1 MKSPI
6 FAFATLAVVAA
17 YAQQPVVEN
26 GKVETQAFSGSLAA
40 QLARLGAGPFW
51 AGYTEPS
58 IPGRHNE
65 NCSLDGNV
73 NSTVTTIRLEGDT
86 AVMVLIRVEGGQV
99 VQLRLASPDC
109 KLDAGGLHFVWIDK
123 VPAAASVAWLK
134 QQVPGEHPDRA
145 ISAIALHAG
154 TAADQALDDL
164 TALSQP
170 EKIRSKTAFWLGTTR
185 GVHGIAVLKRMLAND
200 PSDKVREQV
209 VFGLSQSKDP
219 QGIATVFD
227 VARNDK
233 SAHVRGQ
240 ALFWLAQKA
249 GNKQAA
255 EVINSA
261 ALNDPDR
268 QVKER
273 AVFALGQL
281 PPDQGVPLL
290 IGLAKSNADPDVRKK
305 AVFWLGQSKDPRALE
320 FFAQVLK
327 P

>member
-1 MKSPI
+1 MKLTI
-6 FAFATLAVVAA
+6 IAFAAVTGF
-17 YAQQPVVEN
+17 AQQPVVEN
-26 GKVETQAFSGSLAA
+26 GKVETQAFAGSMGA
-40 QLARLGAGPFW
+40 QLVSLGAGPFW

-65 NCSLDGNV
+65 NCSMGNTV
-73 NSTVTTIRLEGDT
+73 SSTMSTIHLEGDT
-86 AVMVLIRVEGGQV
+86 AIAVLIRVEGGQV
-99 VQLRLASPDC
+99 VQLRVTSPDC
-109 KLDAGGLHFVWIDK
+109 KLDAGGLRFIWIDK

-134 QQVPGEHPDRA
+134 QQIPGAHPDRA

-154 TAADQALDDL
+154 PAADQALEDM
-164 TALSQP
+164 TALTQP
-170 EKIRSKTAFWLGTTR
+170 ENIRSKTAFWLGTTR
-185 GVHGIAVLKRMLAND
+185 GARGVVVLKRMLATD

-219 QGIATVFD
+219 QGVTTVFD
-227 VARNDK
+227 VARSDK

-249 GNKQAA
+249 ANKQAA

-281 PPDQGVPLL
+281 PADQGVPLL
-290 IGLAKSNADPDVRKK
+290 IGLAKNNADPNVRKK
-305 AVFWLGQSKDPRALE
+305 AVFWLGQSKDPRAIE